1 MKVED
6 GAGRRLGHMNFREV
20 GQMLVMIVGDRLVP
34 VQQVCQNCV
43 MASRDGQPR
52 WDSGQLRCGQAIVSS
67 KPQQPDQFD
76 CEMGFRVVQ
85 VS

>member
-1 MKVED
+1 
-6 GAGRRLGHMNFREV
+6 
-20 GQMLVMIVGDRLVP
+20 MLVMVVGDRLVP
-34 VQQVCQNCV
+34 VQQVCQSCV

-52 WDSGQLRCGQAIVSS
+52 WDSGKLRCGHAIVPVM
-67 KPQQPDQFD
+67 PQQPNQFD

>member
-1 MKVED
+1 M
-6 GAGRRLGHMNFREV
+6 EV
-20 GQMLVMIVGDRLVP
+20 RQMLVIIVNDRLIP

-52 WDSGQLRCGQAIVSS
+52 WDRGQLRCGQAIAPLM
-67 KPQQPDQFD
+67 PQQPEQFD
-76 CEMGFRVVQ
+76 CQMGFRVVQ